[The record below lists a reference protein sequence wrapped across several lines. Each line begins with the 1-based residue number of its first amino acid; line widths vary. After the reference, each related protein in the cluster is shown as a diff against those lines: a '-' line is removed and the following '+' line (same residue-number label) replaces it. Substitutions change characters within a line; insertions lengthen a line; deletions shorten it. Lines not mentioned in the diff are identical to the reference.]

1 MKRLI
6 SIAVAI
12 LAVCLGLAVWS
23 ENLQKS
29 QGDTGD
35 NTLNLFNWGDYID
48 PALISKFEKQTGYHV
63 NQETFDSNE
72 AMFTKIQQGGTSYD
86 LTVPS
91 DYMIEKMKKAN
102 LLLPLDKVN
111 YAACSI
117 WTRV

>member
-35 NTLNLFNWGDYID
+35 NTLNLII
-48 PALISKFEKQTGYHV
+48 LIR
-63 NQETFDSNE
+63 
-72 AMFTKIQQGGTSYD
+72 
-86 LTVPS
+86 P
-91 DYMIEKMKKAN
+91 
-102 LLLPLDKVN
+102 
-111 YAACSI
+111 
-117 WTRV
+117 

>member
-48 PALISKFEKQTGYHV
+48 PELLDEFTAETGIQVDY
-63 NQETFDSNE
+63 QTFDSNE
-72 AMFTKIQQGGTSYD
+72 SMYTKIKQGGNNLRFSSSIRIYD
-86 LTVPS
+86 FQN
-91 DYMIEKMKKAN
+91 DGRK
-102 LLLPLDKVN
+102 
-111 YAACSI
+111 YAG
-117 WTRV
+117 